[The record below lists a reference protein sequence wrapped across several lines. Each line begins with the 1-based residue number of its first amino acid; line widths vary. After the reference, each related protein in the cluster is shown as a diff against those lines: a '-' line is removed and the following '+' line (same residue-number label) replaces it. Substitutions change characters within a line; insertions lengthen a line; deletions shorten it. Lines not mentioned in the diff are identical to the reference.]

1 MTDKDMLS
9 RSEPEA
15 AQLLAADIC
24 ELKELLRQIS
34 GKIIRIETRVK
45 KILPSDFTFTDE
57 TDSLTEDE
65 ELAAMALDPEIQ
77 AEIAAINQEF
87 AVAEMDGLSGL

>member
-1 MTDKDMLS
+1 MS
-9 RSEPEA
+9 IP
-15 AQLLAADIC
+15 
-24 ELKELLRQIS
+24 IS
-34 GKIIRIETRVK
+34 HIV
-45 KILPSDFTFTDE
+45 SDFTFTDE

-77 AEIAAINQEF
+77 AEIAAIDKEF